1 MIEKSYFIKNLR
13 DLSILPEEANRIYFG
28 SEYCIRAM
36 NKNYLDILKKAEK
49 KYKISLLLPPILESE
64 IYDVLEV
71 IEQTKKNL
79 ENSYEIVI
87 NDWGLL
93 HFLSKNRDE
102 KASLVIGRILSYQKR
117 GNQNLYNVITSDDLG
132 NVPILQDKMINFLK
146 SLGVERIEIDV
157 PFYGVKI
164 NKKPEIKLSVYS
176 PFSVLS
182 YTLNCP
188 FTFEKGAWNR
198 KCKRQ
203 CINNFLVYTGGD
215 AITDFHECGKIYYTK
230 SEKVIDIADRIVYIA
245 WEKKDT

>member
-13 DLSILPEEANRIYFG
+13 DLSVLPVETKRVYFG
-28 SEYCIRAM
+28 SEYCIRAV
-36 NKNYLDILKKAEK
+36 NKNYLEVLKKAEK
-49 KYKISLLLPPILESE
+49 KYKISLLLPPLLESE
-64 IYDVLEV
+64 IDNALK
-71 IEQTKKNL
+71 IIDQTKKNL
-79 ENSYEIVI
+79 NNLFEVVI

-93 HFLSKNRDE
+93 HLLSKNRD
-102 KASLVIGRILSYQKR
+102 KKLSLVLGRILSYQKR
-117 GNQNLYNVITSDDLG
+117 GNQNLYDVITSDDL
-132 NVPILQDKMINFLK
+132 NDVPILDDKMIHFLK

-164 NKKPEIKLSVYS
+164 NKKPDIKLSVYR

-188 FTFEKGAWNR
+188 FTFEKGIWKR
-198 KCKRQ
+198 SCRRQ
-203 CINNFLVYTGGD
+203 CINTFFIYNGGD
-215 AITDFHECGKIYYTK
+215 AITDFLQCGKIYYTK